1 MRPPFRVV
9 EAVTVKRNGMQVGR
23 TYGHWWVELGDDESY
38 GWWPS
43 VCPVRF
49 RDVLSG
55 IPGVVNGVGVHP
67 DGTPTQDPY
76 HGTAADHEFHPVLVA
91 DLDDR
96 EVGERIRAFAVGF
109 VGGWRWSTRPTDNCR
124 TFQLALLAH
133 AGLVDGTGS
142 FHTRGPGC
150 PVLAPWRR
158 AAQAVTGRRSWP
170 RNLPPPTAAARLAE
184 AATDDG
190 RVHAVVTE
198 DVA

>member
-1 MRPPFRVV
+1 MTSRGRVV
-9 EAVTVKRNGMQVGR
+9 ECVTVKRNGLQVGH
-23 TYGHWWVELGDDESY
+23 TYGHWWVELDDDESY

-67 DGTPTQDPY
+67 DGSRTRDPY
-76 HGTAADHEFHPVLVA
+76 HGTVADHEFHPVLVA
-91 DLDDR
+91 DLDDDAVR
-96 EVGERIRAFAVGF
+96 DRVRSFAHGF
-109 VGGWRWSTRPTDNCR
+109 AGGWRWATHPTDNCR

-133 AGLVDGTGS
+133 AGLVDGTGN

-158 AAQAVTGRRSWP
+158 ATQAVTGRRPWP
-170 RNLPPPTAAARLAE
+170 RNLPEPAAAVRLARM
-184 AATDDG
+184 ATDG
-190 RVHAVVTE
+190 VWAASAAE